1 LTVRELTVAGI
12 GPAMEIIAQAIGGCG
27 MVIARMFDMLAL
39 AFWGGIVVYVFW
51 VFAQRNARGR
61 MPPGNPPKI
70 SVSLV
75 VILVLLA
82 LTASTL
88 GASLMVVDAGEVGVV
103 FNLFAGTQQA
113 TLPPGIH
120 VVAPY
125 INQVYRYSTMEQA
138 YTMSI
143 LKNEGKIQGDDS
155 LWSPTIEGLQ
165 IGIDSTTRFSIDPTK
180 AAMVHNNL
188 RNGYEEILI
197 RPTIRSIVRLQVSQ
211 YAVTDVY
218 GSKRGQIQRDI
229 ETQIR
234 ERFEK
239 EGFLLLSFDI
249 RNINFTEDYKKA
261 IEQKQIAQQQA
272 EQMTFVLQKERLE
285 AERKK
290 VEADGLKSAAIARAE
305 GDAKALSLIS
315 EQLAKNPNLV
325 NYRYVEKLSDKIQVM
340 MLPSGAPFILDMK
353 QLTGALAGQ

>member
-1 LTVRELTVAGI
+1 
-12 GPAMEIIAQAIGGCG
+12 

-39 AFWGGIVVYVFW
+39 VLWGSIVAYGFW
-51 VFAQRNARGR
+51 VFAQRSARGR
-61 MPPGNPPKI
+61 MPQGNPPKI
-70 SVSLV
+70 SLTLV
-75 VILVLLA
+75 VVLVVLA
-82 LTASTL
+82 LSASTL

-103 FNLFAGTQQA
+103 FNLFTGTQQT

-125 INQVYRYSTMEQA
+125 VNQVYRYSTMEQA
-138 YTMSI
+138 YTMSV

-165 IGIDSTTRFSIDPTK
+165 VGIDSTTRFAIDPVK
-180 AAMVHNNL
+180 AFQVHNNL

-211 YAVTDVY
+211 YSVTDVY
-218 GSKRGQIQRDI
+218 GTKRGQIQRDI
-229 ETQIR
+229 ETEIR
-234 ERFEK
+234 ARFER
-239 EGFLLLSFDI
+239 EGFILLSFDI
-249 RNINFTEDYKKA
+249 RNVNFTADYSKA
-261 IEQKQIAQQQA
+261 IEAKQIAQQQA

-285 AERKK
+285 ADRKK
-290 VEADGLKSAAIARAE
+290 VEADGLKNAAIARAE
-305 GDAKALSLIS
+305 GDAKALELIS

-340 MLPSGAPFILDMK
+340 MLPSGAPFILDLN
-353 QLTGALAGQ
+353 QLTGTLATK

>member
-1 LTVRELTVAGI
+1 LIVRELTFAGNR
-12 GPAMEIIAQAIGGCG
+12 PAMETIAQSIGGRG
-27 MVIARMFDMLAL
+27 MVIARMFDLLAL
-39 AFWGGIVVYVFW
+39 AFWGGIVAYLFW

-61 MPPGNPPKI
+61 IPQGSPPKV

-75 VILVLLA
+75 VVLVVLA
-82 LTASTL
+82 LSASTL

-103 FNLFAGTQQA
+103 FNLFAGTQQT

-120 VVAPY
+120 VVAPF

-143 LKNEGKIQGDDS
+143 LRNEGKVQGDDS

-165 IGIDSTTRFSIDPTK
+165 VGIDSTTRFSIDPAK

-188 RNGYEEILI
+188 RHGYEEILI

-272 EQMTFVLQKERLE
+272 EQMTFVLQKERQE

-305 GDAKALSLIS
+305 GDAKALELIS

-325 NYRYVEKLSDKIQVM
+325 NYRYVEKLSDKIQVI

-353 QLTGALAGQ
+353 QLTGVQVGQ

>member
-1 LTVRELTVAGI
+1 
-12 GPAMEIIAQAIGGCG
+12 
-27 MVIARMFDMLAL
+27 MVIARMFDTLAL
-39 AFWGGIVVYVFW
+39 AFWGGIVAYVFW
-51 VFAQRNARGR
+51 VFTQRNARGR
-61 MPPGNPPKI
+61 MPQSNPPKI

-75 VILVLLA
+75 VVLVVLA
-82 LTASTL
+82 LSASTL
-88 GASLMVVDAGEVGVV
+88 GASLMIVDAGEVGVV
-103 FNLFAGTQQA
+103 FNIFAGTQQD

-125 INQVYRYSTMEQA
+125 VNQVYRYSTMEQA

-143 LKNEGKIQGDDS
+143 LKNEGKVVGDDS

-165 IGIDSTTRFSIDPTK
+165 VGIDSTTRYAINPVK
-180 AAMVHNNL
+180 AAQVHNNL
-188 RNGYEEILI
+188 RNAYEEILI

-218 GSKRGQIQRDI
+218 GSKRAQIQRDI

-234 ERFEK
+234 ERFDK
-239 EGFLLLSFDI
+239 EGFTLLSFDI
-249 RNINFTEDYKKA
+249 RNINFTADYTKA
-261 IEQKQIAQQQA
+261 IEAKQIAQQQA

-285 AERKK
+285 ADRKK
-290 VEADGLKSAAIARAE
+290 VEADGLKNAAIARAE
-305 GDAKALSLIS
+305 GDAKALELIS

-340 MLPSGAPFILDMK
+340 MLPSGAPFILDLK
-353 QLTGALAGQ
+353 QLSAPPTGTVTTP